1 MCLDQSGREAG
12 YTFAGLLR
20 ILHPSWRLG
29 ESFIHHAV
37 QILVSWSFPG
47 MRVTTSSGSSKVNQK
62 ATLAEC
68 FASHFRACRFVR
80 CVGCARVENLWQN
93 TERNRLRSVFC
104 HTKPD
109 ISLLMSW
116 WCKDA
121 TRMNPGLYWLHR
133 ARQAWFCQRNPRL
146 WLEILTNPGRYGLQ
160 YGSEKRV

>member
-80 CVGCARVENLWQN
+80 CVGCARVENLWQK
-93 TERNRLRSVFC
+93 NRMQPVAICGLP
-104 HTKPD
+104 HKPV
-109 ISLLMSW
+109 MS
-116 WCKDA
+116 DVLVVE
-121 TRMNPGLYWLHR
+121 G
-133 ARQAWFCQRNPRL
+133 
-146 WLEILTNPGRYGLQ
+146 
-160 YGSEKRV
+160 